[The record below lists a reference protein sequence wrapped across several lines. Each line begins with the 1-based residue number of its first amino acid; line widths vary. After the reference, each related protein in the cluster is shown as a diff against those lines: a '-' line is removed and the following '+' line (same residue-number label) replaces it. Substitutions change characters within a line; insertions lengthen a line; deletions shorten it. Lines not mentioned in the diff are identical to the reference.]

1 MGRQLEPRTK
11 LLYMLFTVI
20 HTTNYPSILCQGI
33 ETSNDSKQL
42 KAEKIIKTNKSH
54 NKQLLLKQRDI

>member
-42 KAEKIIKTNKSH
+42 KAEKNNKNQQIS
-54 NKQLLLKQRDI
+54 